1 MRFISSVYTDIG
13 IKKKTNQDSAL
24 VIEAQTENDN
34 IMIACICDGM
44 GGLAKGEVASG
55 ALVRSLADWFQNSF
69 PPLYYSRCDSNSVRQ
84 ALNDLLISMSR
95 KIMMYG
101 RSCGVSLGTT
111 ACVLLLC
118 GNRYFV
124 SNVGDSRAYVITE
137 RLYQITKD
145 QTYIQREMDLG
156 RMTYEEA
163 MVDPQRNVLL
173 QCIGASDIVEPDFY
187 EGQLIAGQEFLLCSD
202 GFRHIISPEEIYNAL
217 YPPMMTDE
225 AVIRDGLRKLTEL
238 NKARLEV
245 DNITSVLIKTE

>member
-1 MRFISSVYTDIG
+1 
-13 IKKKTNQDSAL
+13 
-24 VIEAQTENDN
+24 
-34 IMIACICDGM
+34 
-44 GGLAKGEVASG
+44 
-55 ALVRSLADWFQNSF
+55 
-69 PPLYYSRCDSNSVRQ
+69 
-84 ALNDLLISMSR
+84 MSR

>member
-1 MRFISSVYTDIG
+1 
-13 IKKKTNQDSAL
+13 
-24 VIEAQTENDN
+24 
-34 IMIACICDGM
+34 
-44 GGLAKGEVASG
+44 
-55 ALVRSLADWFQNSF
+55 
-69 PPLYYSRCDSNSVRQ
+69 
-84 ALNDLLISMSR
+84 
-95 KIMMYG
+95 
-101 RSCGVSLGTT
+101 
-111 ACVLLLC
+111 
-118 GNRYFV
+118 
-124 SNVGDSRAYVITE
+124 
-137 RLYQITKD
+137 
-145 QTYIQREMDLG
+145 
-156 RMTYEEA
+156 